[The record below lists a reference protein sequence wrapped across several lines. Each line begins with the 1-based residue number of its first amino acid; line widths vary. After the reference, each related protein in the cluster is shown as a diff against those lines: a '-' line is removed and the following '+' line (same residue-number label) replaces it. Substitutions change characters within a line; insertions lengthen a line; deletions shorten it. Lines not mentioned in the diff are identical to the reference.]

1 MDVTEL
7 KRRLATFAV
16 TLPERA
22 NYALTCNSVAIARG
36 TPNTESQIVIRVDEP
51 LCARLL
57 ELYDDTTAEE
67 DQHADHCLK
76 VDGITVLSGLDI
88 NHISYINGLPCE
100 VLPTEIMGAPH
111 MTPVIKDGI
120 NYGRLVKVIID
131 DVAIVGE
138 HGYFKYYLFNNKAFE
153 YLPYE
158 NHYCQ
163 LTIELET
170 HMQPYFY
177 AERQEDVM
185 KVAAKLSEG
194 HAVRI
199 CGMSR
204 ILARFSE
211 GKLIDGP
218 YSVEEFYIDLKAE
231 DIESHRLI

>member
-7 KRRLATFAV
+7 KRHLAAFAV
-16 TLPERA
+16 TLPEGA
-22 NYALTCNSVAIARG
+22 NYALTCQSVSVARG
-36 TPNTESQIVIRVDEP
+36 MPNAETQMVIRVDES

-57 ELYDDTTAEE
+57 ELYDDTVPEAE
-67 DQHADHCLK
+67 QHADHCLK
-76 VDGITVLSGLDI
+76 VDGTTVLSGLDV
-88 NHISYINGLPCE
+88 NCISYINGLPCE
-100 VLPTEIMGAPH
+100 VLPTEIMGAPQ
-111 MTPVIKDGI
+111 MTPVIKNGI
-120 NYGRLVKVIID
+120 NYGRLVKVVID
-131 DVAIVGE
+131 DVTIVGE
-138 HGYFKYYLFNNKAFE
+138 YSYFKHYLFNNKAFE

-199 CGMSR
+199 CGMCR